1 MITAV
6 FGNRLVILVVAVMP
20 SMPGI
25 LTSIR
30 TMFGSSRSHRLSAS
44 SPLSAI
50 PTTSTSGSKR
60 SSFATLSRLS
70 AMSSTIRT
78 RILPLIV
85 LACPALASCCQLSNS
100 CRLGLER
107 RGVRN
112 YAIPAALPIEMV
124 LLLVVLSLR
133 SLDRLRPWHRVGLVR
148 HQDLERDASRR
159 CHRVVI
165 LAAHDHTDAVV
176 RVLHEGDRLGLLR
189 ADFQDQLALVAVA
202 AGNRGSVGVRN
213 LLPLTVE
220 RHTRLNHPNDLDVLN
235 KHLGDRLQVPTPIRN
250 DEFGTVISLKWH
262 VTIDSG
268 QCLLVVAISG
278 RLIRPLGVSSRGV
291 RLKLDRE

>member
-124 LLLVVLSLR
+124 LLLVVLGLR
-133 SLDRLRPWHRVGLVR
+133 SFDRLRPWHRVGLVR

-176 RVLHEGDRLGLLR
+176 RVLHERDGLSLLR
-189 ADFQDQLALVAVA
+189 SDLEDQLTLLILTTGADSTLRT
-202 AGNRGSVGVRN
+202 GN
-213 LLPLTVE
+213 LLALAVE
-220 RHTRLNHPNDLDVLN
+220 RHTGLNDTDDLDVLHE
-235 KHLGDRLQVPTPIRN
+235 HLGDRLEVLAGIGN
-250 DEFGTVISLKWH
+250 DELRP
-262 VTIDSG
+262 
-268 QCLLVVAISG
+268 VVA
-278 RLIRPLGVSSRGV
+278 LV
-291 RLKLDRE
+291 R